1 MKPVLLRPNPLPR
14 VSQVLPLRKRGLPRI
29 PPRKARALPVAA
41 RPVLPAPAP
50 LRAPELPQAVLR
62 VLQARHRL
70 VLPVRLVP
78 QALRAHRVRALLR
91 VRPALPVPQAPR
103 VPRLQVRLQVH
114 LQVHLQVRLAPRVP
128 RVLQVLR
135 IPLLPQALRAPAAL
149 LRPYGPSISRIS
161 RGGIKTRPG
170 FCSPR
175 PKPVRPRAM
184 PS

>member
-1 MKPVLLRPNPLPR
+1 MKPVLLRPNPLTR
-14 VSQVLPLRKRGLPRI
+14 VSPVLHLRNRGLPRI
-29 PPRKARALPVAA
+29 PPRKARALPLAA

-62 VLQARHRL
+62 V
-70 VLPVRLVP
+70 
-78 QALRAHRVRALLR
+78 RVLLR
-91 VRPALPVPQAPR
+91 VRPALPVPQALR
-103 VPRLQVRLQVH
+103 VPRLQVRLR
-114 LQVHLQVRLAPRVP
+114 VHLQVRLVPRVP
-128 RVLQVLR
+128 QVPQVLR
-135 IPLLPQALRAPAAL
+135 VPLLPQALRAPAAL